1 MIKLFSLNINTFKSI
16 TIIYRNQSR
25 IYHKIENKLS
35 RQSKLIR
42 LKMIKSEYRIIIKIF
57 FKFSELF
64 TVIIN
69 SFSLLFSF
77 LFLEK
82 VY

>member
-1 MIKLFSLNINTFKSI
+1 MIKLFFLNINTFKSI

-35 RQSKLIR
+35 RQSELIR

-82 VY
+82 VN